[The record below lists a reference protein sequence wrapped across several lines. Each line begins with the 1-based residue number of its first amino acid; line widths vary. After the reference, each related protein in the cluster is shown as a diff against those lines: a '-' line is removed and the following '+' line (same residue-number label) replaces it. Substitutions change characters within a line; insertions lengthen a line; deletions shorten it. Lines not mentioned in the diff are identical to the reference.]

1 MGKNSNLLGVILII
15 GSSIGFGLSP
25 TFANFA
31 YDSGASVVGTLLA
44 RFCVATL
51 LMLIVRKVSSKETKW
66 PKPKLFIQIFM
77 LGAFGYLI
85 ATLLYFTALKNIDSG
100 LAIIIVSCGPVIV
113 VLLSW
118 WLLGTKPSRI
128 IVVCLASTTIGV
140 IIAAG

>member
-51 LMLIVRKVSSKETKW
+51 LMLIVRKVSSKETK
-66 PKPKLFIQIFM
+66 
-77 LGAFGYLI
+77 
-85 ATLLYFTALKNIDSG
+85 
-100 LAIIIVSCGPVIV
+100 
-113 VLLSW
+113 
-118 WLLGTKPSRI
+118 
-128 IVVCLASTTIGV
+128 
-140 IIAAG
+140 